1 MSRAERAIAAG
12 LALAALAGPAVAE
25 EGVAALLGRLAPS
38 LAASPR
44 VEITARL
51 DQGGAEP
58 ALLVRL
64 EPAAGTRLV
73 ADPGISIALAG
84 RSTPVTRVLPGQD
97 YFVAPPEVRV
107 PLAPAETAGP
117 WPVRVEYAY
126 CVVERQCLFGEAT
139 LMVTASGTARV
150 CAAGTEPVP
159 C

>member
-1 MSRAERAIAAG
+1 VSRRRLHLAAG
-12 LALAALAGPAVAE
+12 VVLAVLAAPAAAE
-25 EGVAALLGRLAPS
+25 DSVSALLGTLAPG
-38 LAASPR
+38 LGASPR

-51 DQGGAEP
+51 DPQGPDP

-73 ADPGISIALAG
+73 ADPGVSVTLAD
-84 RSTPVTRVLPGQD
+84 RAAPVTWALPGQD
-97 YFVAPPEVRV
+97 YFSTPPEVRIPV
-107 PLAPAETAGP
+107 VDPQAQGP
-117 WPVRVEYAY
+117 WPIRVEYAY

-139 LMVTASGTARV
+139 LLVAATGTARV